1 MRKKLLCGALSL
13 CLIMGVLTGCGDES
27 KETSS
32 SEKTKETVIEPTKS
46 TEKNNQVDKTVAEE
60 VEPEQEAG
68 EDIEFNTNETISEKS
83 ITDILFD
90 SSYKDFDE
98 LSWDDLIVA
107 IEDEGKRWEW
117 NNEGESLFILDRDKF
132 GEYDCYSYFK
142 LGKSRANLAELDFI
156 VDLGVGTEYKN
167 NCEELLNDLRKEMYD
182 KNSEYH
188 LPKSEDGDWSV
199 VSNVGSSRDIVI
211 GGSLPSYRIIDSDA
225 TDAYLYLLD
234 VSDVDKN
241 YKDDYINLILSL
253 IPPTNSS
260 MAYSADSG
268 LEGEPVNTDYIYW
281 GNWDSDCKIIKTCT
295 VMFTNTPILYDSKM
309 EDTHG
314 AEVWVR
320 WYFLD
325 NERFTALFN
334 EYGFTNPFE

>member
-1 MRKKLLCGALSL
+1 MRKKLLCGTLSL
-13 CLIMGVLTGCGDES
+13 CLIMGVLTGCGDAS

-32 SEKTKETVIEPTKS
+32 SESTKETVIDPTKS
-46 TEKNNQVDKTVAEE
+46 TEKNNEVDKTVA
-60 VEPEQEAG
+60 
-68 EDIEFNTNETISEKS
+68 EDIEFNTNETISEMS
-83 ITDILFD
+83 ITDRLFD

-107 IEDEGKRWEW
+107 IEDDGKRWEW
-117 NNEGESLFILDRDKF
+117 NNEGESLFMLDMDKF
-132 GEYDCYSYFK
+132 EGYDCYSYIK
-142 LGKSRANLAELDFI
+142 LEKSRANFAELDFI

-167 NCEELLNDLRKEMYD
+167 NCEELLNDLRNEIYD

-188 LPKSEDGDWSV
+188 LLKPEDGDWSV
-199 VSNVGSSRDIVI
+199 VSNVGSSWDIVM
-211 GGSLPSYRIIDSDA
+211 GGSSPSYRTIDSDA

-234 VSDVDKN
+234 VSDVDNN
-241 YKDDYINLILSL
+241 YRDDYINLILSS

-260 MAYSADSG
+260 MDYSADSG
-268 LEGEPVNTDYIYW
+268 LEGEPVNPDYIYW

>member
-13 CLIMGVLTGCGDES
+13 CLIMGVLTGCGDTS

-32 SEKTKETVIEPTKS
+32 SESTKETVIDPTKS
-46 TEKNNQVDKTVAEE
+46 TEKNNEVDKTVAEE

-68 EDIEFNTNETISEKS
+68 ENIEFNTNETIAEKS
-83 ITDILFD
+83 ITDRLFD

-132 GEYDCYSYFK
+132 GGYDCYSYFK
-142 LGKSRANLAELDFI
+142 LEKSRANFAELDFI

-211 GGSLPSYRIIDSDA
+211 GGSLPTYRTIDSDA

-234 VSDVDKN
+234 VSGFNDV
-241 YKDDYINLILSL
+241 
-253 IPPTNSS
+253 
-260 MAYSADSG
+260 
-268 LEGEPVNTDYIYW
+268 
-281 GNWDSDCKIIKTCT
+281 
-295 VMFTNTPILYDSKM
+295 
-309 EDTHG
+309 
-314 AEVWVR
+314 
-320 WYFLD
+320 
-325 NERFTALFN
+325 
-334 EYGFTNPFE
+334 